1 MFKSTKDDEGED
13 RDVYLSQDDPVLFAK
28 GDLTEDIINVIF
40 QQLIEKYQEKMFVN
54 MRGIKFIHDC
64 ADTLY

>member
-40 QQLIEKYQEKMFVN
+40 
-54 MRGIKFIHDC
+54 
-64 ADTLY
+64 